1 MKKTLFLIILLLT
14 ACTSAETKS
23 LATEIKKD
31 FQSRMDAQF
40 EMFSSFG
47 VFDDLGEDIPRP
59 MVKDVKVFHIFCK
72 KYIGLAKIEL
82 DGKQQ
87 TKIIHISIDEDDIY
101 WEVDE

>member
-14 ACTSAETKS
+14 ACTSSETKS
-23 LATEIKKD
+23 LAADIKIDYQNK
-31 FQSRMDAQF
+31 MDAQF
-40 EMFSSFG
+40 DMLSSFG

-72 KYIGLAKIEL
+72 KYIGLAHIEF

-87 TKIIHISIDEDDIY
+87 TKIIQISIDEDDIY
-101 WEVDE
+101 WEVEE